1 MLKLSDFQSIS
12 EQESLLLNMHWI
24 LTKNSAS
31 KGIQTN
37 VIQILVKFCVQ
48 VPWSRVFLR
57 DELGLVRTL
66 TYLMTTLEMNKIL
79 ELLRYIVHGI
89 SILRQESWLEK
100 LILQLLR
107 YVIFSRIR
115 HAQCALHMLT
125 T

>member
-1 MLKLSDFQSIS
+1 MLKLSDLQSIS

-24 LTKNSAS
+24 LSKNSAS
-31 KGIQTN
+31 KGIQSN
-37 VIQILVKFCVQ
+37 VIQILIKFCVQ

-57 DELGLVRTL
+57 DELGLLRTL

-107 YVIFSRIR
+107 
-115 HAQCALHMLT
+115 
-125 T
+125 